1 MEFKD
6 NKSNLQ
12 LWRVLPKD
20 TDEVETSEWIQSFRN
35 LKDIHGHERAT
46 FILRKLLDEAR
57 DINVPLPPVL
67 NTPYKNTISIEN
79 QPAFPGDLEIE
90 NKISAMVR
98 WNALVMVV
106 KANKFFPE
114 LGGHI
119 ATFTSSA
126 DLFEVGFNHFFKG
139 GDNGDC
145 VYFQPHSA
153 PGIYARAFLE
163 GRLGEDKLLNYRR
176 ESKGNGLSSYC
187 HPWLMP
193 DFWQFPTGSMGLGPL
208 TSIYQARFM
217 KYLNNREILDTND
230 RKVWCF
236 VGDGEMD
243 EPESLAGLSIASR
256 ENLDNLVFVVNCNL
270 QRLDGPVRG
279 NGSIVQEL
287 EGLFAGAGWNVIKVL
302 WGSDWDLLF
311 ARDKENLILK
321 RLHEMVDGE
330 LQTYAAM
337 DGRFNKEHVFQK
349 YPDLF
354 NLVKDLS
361 DTDIDKLQRGGHD
374 PIKNLQLI
382 IGRKNIKTNQQ
393 LFLLRQK
400 KVMEWG
406 IGGKEKCLL
415 INKKN

>member
-139 GDNGDC
+139 GNNGDC

-287 EGLFAGAGWNVIKVL
+287 EGLICR
-302 WGSDWDLLF
+302 S
-311 ARDKENLILK
+311 
-321 RLHEMVDGE
+321 RLECYKSIM
-330 LQTYAAM
+330 
-337 DGRFNKEHVFQK
+337 
-349 YPDLF
+349 
-354 NLVKDLS
+354 
-361 DTDIDKLQRGGHD
+361 
-374 PIKNLQLI
+374 
-382 IGRKNIKTNQQ
+382 
-393 LFLLRQK
+393 
-400 KVMEWG
+400 G
-406 IGGKEKCLL
+406 I
-415 INKKN
+415 